1 MKSNG
6 KDTLWVFGDSYG
18 AYDEN
23 WIKDLH
29 QTLDTNIQIEAFAGS
44 STIYAIKQ
52 LTRFYKQIKPT
63 DRVLF
68 LVTDSLRYQSQDDFH
83 INARGVVTHPERRP
97 PFAPKLIKIVEEWNN
112 RVQDHYGAELNQLL
126 VLEVIKSKLNALTPY
141 NVMIHTVKDN
151 LTVLNKKVSN
161 GILSY
166 KPDHILPI
174 IKLQRSYYELDKF
187 EHTRN
192 HWINDNKWHRVFYNE
207 YNDVLNKLSPTK
219 VQFGKTIK
227 LPI

>member
-1 MKSNG
+1 MKSKG

-18 AYDEN
+18 AYEEN
-23 WIKDLH
+23 WIKDLYL
-29 QTLDTNIQIEAFAGS
+29 TLDTNIQIEAFAGS

-52 LTRFYKQIKPT
+52 LTRFYKHIKPT

-83 INARGVVTHPERRP
+83 ITSRGVVTHPERRP
-97 PFAPKLIKIVEEWNN
+97 PFAPKLLKIVDDWNN

-141 NVMIHTVKDN
+141 NVMIHTVQDN

-166 KPDHILPI
+166 KPDHKLPI
-174 IKLQRSYYELDKF
+174 IKLQRSYYELEEF
-187 EHTRN
+187 NHTKN
-192 HWINDNKWHRVFYNE
+192 HWISDNKWHRIFFNE

-219 VQFGKTIK
+219 VQFGETLQ

>member
-1 MKSNG
+1 MIDNG

-44 STIYAIKQ
+44 STNYAIKQ
-52 LTRFYKQIKPT
+52 LTRSFKQIKRT

-68 LVTDSLRYQSQDDFH
+68 LVTDSLRYQSQDNYH
-83 INARGVVTHPERRP
+83 ITIQGVVTHPEIRP
-97 PFAPKLIKIVEEWNN
+97 PFDPKLLKIVEDWNIG
-112 RVQDHYGAELNQLL
+112 VQDHYGAELNHLL
-126 VLEVIKSKLNALTPY
+126 VLEVIKFKLNTRTPY
-141 NVMIHTVKDN
+141 NVMIHTVQDN
-151 LTVLNKKVSN
+151 LVTLDSKISN

-166 KPDHILPI
+166 KPDHPLPI
-174 IKLQRSYYELDKF
+174 IKLQRSYYELEKF
-187 EHTRN
+187 MHTRN
-192 HWINDNKWHRVFYNE
+192 HWIDGNKWHRVFYNE

-219 VQFGKTIK
+219 VQFGKTVK